1 MRSCRTASV
10 FAMGV
15 VAAVMS
21 AAACRDALSSG
32 TVSADL
38 DVQSPELYLGRLEG
52 TAPVAEH
59 RVYSPPGPE
68 QRFVALAAA
77 DEDTGA
83 RDAP

>member
-21 AAACRDALSSG
+21 AAACRDALSPTT
-32 TVSADL
+32 TVSADV

-59 RVYSPPGPE
+59 CARRSRRGRGRP
-68 QRFVALAAA
+68 RRILNAA
-77 DEDTGA
+77 
-83 RDAP
+83 